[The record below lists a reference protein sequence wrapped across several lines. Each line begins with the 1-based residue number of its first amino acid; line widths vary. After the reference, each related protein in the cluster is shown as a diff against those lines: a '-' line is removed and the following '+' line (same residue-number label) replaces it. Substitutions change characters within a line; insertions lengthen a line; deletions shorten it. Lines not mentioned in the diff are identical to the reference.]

1 VPFGIP
7 SGQLLGYVVSKRGIE
22 ANPKKINAMRRLHKP
37 ECLLDVQM
45 LAGCV
50 AALSRFIPKLGPN
63 LLTSLEVSEPMLM
76 YITNGVVSTVTAI
89 E

>member
-7 SGQLLGYVVSKRGIE
+7 PGQLLGYVISKRGIE
-22 ANPKKINAMRRLHKP
+22 ANPKKINAMRRLHKL

-63 LLTSLEVSEPMLM
+63 LLTSLEVNEPMLM
-76 YITNGVVSTVTAI
+76 YITNRVASTVMAI
-89 E
+89 Q